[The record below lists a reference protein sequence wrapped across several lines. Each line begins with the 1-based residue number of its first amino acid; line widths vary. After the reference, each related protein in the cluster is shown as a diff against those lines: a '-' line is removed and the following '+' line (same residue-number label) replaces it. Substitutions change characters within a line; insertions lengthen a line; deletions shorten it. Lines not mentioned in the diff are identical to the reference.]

1 MNGKTKNAIAF
12 CVCAITAVASIVA
25 ALGSMGDSFDDWI
38 SSATDDELEAAYEE
52 RRQQWLKNGQNGT
65 GIKTPEM
72 MKIDSEMSRRSA
84 IKWQNDPKRSR
95 DKNYRW
101 TDANRWEKD

>member
-1 MNGKTKNAIAF
+1 MQLRFAY
-12 CVCAITAVASIVA
+12 VPLQRWRRLSLHLVVWEIV
-25 ALGSMGDSFDDWI
+25 SMTG
-38 SSATDDELEAAYEE
+38 
-52 RRQQWLKNGQNGT
+52 RQQWLKNGQNGT

-72 MKIDSEMSRRSA
+72 VKIDSEMSRRSA